1 MEKSPILQTVRPSM
15 NTTEMLSIDR
25 EKSTNNHPNQPL
37 RECVKQALENY
48 FSHLEGHTPANVYDF
63 VLEEIETP
71 LLDIVMKYVKGNQ
84 CKAAVLLGISRG
96 TLRKKLKLYNLDQ

>member
-1 MEKSPILQTVRPSM
+1 MEKSSILQTARPSM

-48 FSHLEGHTPANVYDF
+48 FSHLDGHAPAGLFDF
-63 VLEEIETP
+63 VREEVEAP
-71 LLDIVMKYVKGNQ
+71 LLTIVMKYVKGNQ
-84 CKAAVLLGISRG
+84 CKAAILLGISRG
-96 TLRKKLKLYNLDQ
+96 TLRKKLKMYNLDQ